1 MSRELLLGGFD
12 KNYVEITNRGL
23 LSSGELTTEGSSINK
38 RTASHMVMSSALMNA
53 FSESNPD
60 KPIKVSNM
68 PSYDDFIT
76 KGLEN
81 ILKPINN

>member
-1 MSRELLLGGFD
+1 
-12 KNYVEITNRGL
+12 
-23 LSSGELTTEGSSINK
+23 
-38 RTASHMVMSSALMNA
+38 MVMSSALMNA